1 MFDVRACKTCHYI
14 VYIEKTCPK
23 CNGEL
28 SERFSGAI
36 FVLDPERSEI
46 AKVAGINAI
55 GGYAI
60 HVK

>member
-1 MFDVRACKTCHYI
+1 MKACKNCHYI
-14 VYIEKTCPK
+14 VYVEKTCPK

-28 SERFSGAI
+28 EERFSGLI
-36 FVLDPERSEI
+36 CVLDPERSEI
-46 AKVAGINAI
+46 ARIAGVNTI